1 MDEESGQLEIPEHEI
16 TTRRKQF
23 RMKKDKREARRQK
36 KEEKDK
42 AKLAKQTDKEQ
53 KKADKQKQK
62 EEKAKAKEFAK
73 EEKKKGKAKAKAKA
87 KSNPRK
93 RTRETQDENNEEMNE
108 EMNEDIH
115 EETALAADAHA
126 KEIPGV
132 LAFVPSTDPA
142 SLGKHPAPGIRSR
155 GLSKLRK
162 LKSAN
167 FQGIVAVVGEAT
179 DAGVAAKQ
187 SGTCSD
193 AIPTQNEDPCSTTK
207 GSMSQKKRG
216 KAESGKSK
224 KQLNQ
229 SDRSEGKKA
238 VPKSS
243 KASKGKDS
251 TTKKGDD
258 QTTKKKA
265 SRSKKDK
272 EPVPVDETVKKL
284 VRHTLDE
291 CKATNCCHPS
301 FKWPELGKS
310 VELSTYWSRHA
321 VGVKV
326 DQAPTKASAKQRGN
340 TNQKKQK
347 AKGGCKRQV
356 AYFAMPTTCTYSNLV
371 LAGLFAPC
379 MSLTGPYA
387 VLHGKDQ

>member
-1 MDEESGQLEIPEHEI
+1 M
-16 TTRRKQF
+16 
-23 RMKKDKREARRQK
+23 
-36 KEEKDK
+36 
-42 AKLAKQTDKEQ
+42 
-53 KKADKQKQK
+53 
-62 EEKAKAKEFAK
+62 
-73 EEKKKGKAKAKAKA
+73 
-87 KSNPRK
+87 
-93 RTRETQDENNEEMNE
+93 
-108 EMNEDIH
+108 
-115 EETALAADAHA
+115 
-126 KEIPGV
+126 
-132 LAFVPSTDPA
+132 
-142 SLGKHPAPGIRSR
+142 
-155 GLSKLRK
+155 
-162 LKSAN
+162 
-167 FQGIVAVVGEAT
+167 
-179 DAGVAAKQ
+179 
-187 SGTCSD
+187 
-193 AIPTQNEDPCSTTK
+193 
-207 GSMSQKKRG
+207 
-216 KAESGKSK
+216 
-224 KQLNQ
+224 NQ

-326 DQAPTKASAKQRGN
+326 DQAPTK
-340 TNQKKQK
+340 
-347 AKGGCKRQV
+347 V